1 MQVKLTSK
9 AGNDRSKEGSP
20 VGLKPI
26 GWRTA
31 LIALGACLLWGG
43 NVVALKL
50 GLETFPPFWSGFWR
64 MFVGALTVGVWAW
77 ARGRSLL
84 PGREEWRPLVILS
97 VLFTIQITML
107 NFGVDFTSPAY
118 GIVLLNAHPI
128 FANFI
133 AHFFVPE
140 DRLSPRRV
148 IGLAAAFAGICVVF
162 LGRPDSSLA
171 AYPIW
176 GNILVTL
183 SALLLG
189 IRIVYTQRLV
199 QTIDPIRPVFWQ
211 MVLCLPPFLA
221 AAAIWEQP
229 ATQAVGGQAVAAI
242 LYQGMIIAGL
252 CFLVWTT
259 LLQHHSPG
267 SLSMFGF
274 TSPIFGIVFS
284 SLFFDEALTARL
296 WLGLA
301 AVTAGIVLV
310 TKRKR
315 SPLINPAAPAPR
327 GAVR

>member
-1 MQVKLTSK
+1 M
-9 AGNDRSKEGSP
+9 
-20 VGLKPI
+20 GLKPI

-77 ARGRSLL
+77 ARGSSLA

-128 FANFI
+128 FANFL

-140 DRLSPRRV
+140 DRLSPGRV
-148 IGLAAAFAGICVVF
+148 IGLAAAFGGVCVVF

-176 GNILVTL
+176 GNMLVTF

-189 IRIVYTQRLV
+189 MRIVYTQRLV

-221 AAAIWEQP
+221 AAALWEQP
-229 ATQAVGGQAVAAI
+229 ATQAIGWEAVAAI
-242 LYQGMIIAGL
+242 LYQGMIIAGV

-310 TKRKR
+310 TRRKLT
-315 SPLINPAAPAPR
+315 PLIDPVAPVPR
-327 GAVR
+327 EAVR